1 MKLFNTMTQ
10 TKEEFTP
17 ADDVVKVYVCGVT
30 PYDTTHL
37 GHAFVYAT
45 FDTLNRYL
53 EYRGYRVR
61 YFQNVT
67 DIDDDIL
74 RKAPQVGLTW
84 DELAALNVRM
94 PDVYAKATEET
105 PKMSEVMEKLI
116 EGGHAYVREGHVY
129 FSVKSDP
136 GFG

>member
-1 MKLFNTMTQ
+1 MADFAKQHMPSSEPRERSMQLFNTMTQ

-17 ADDVVKVYVCGVT
+17 SGDEVKVYVCGVT

-37 GHAFVYAT
+37 GHAFVYVT

-53 EYRGYRVR
+53 EYRGYRVC
-61 YFQNVT
+61 YVQNVT

-84 DELAALNVRM
+84 
-94 PDVYAKATEET
+94 
-105 PKMSEVMEKLI
+105 
-116 EGGHAYVREGHVY
+116 
-129 FSVKSDP
+129 
-136 GFG
+136 